1 MNELQVFNFE
11 ETDVRTV
18 VVEDEPWFVAKDV
31 ADILGYKNS
40 RKALAD
46 HVDEEDKLASPVVT
60 AGQRRH
66 QTIINESGLY
76 ALIFGSSL
84 ESAKRFKRWVTSE
97 VLPTIR
103 QTGKY
108 EAPKDPM
115 EIMKLQF
122 EALENTNKKVSK
134 IEDKV
139 VYLENEVRIEA
150 GDYGHLGK
158 RIGQKVQAAI
168 RNYNL
173 LDHNDVR
180 KELYKDINSSI
191 NRITGVRTRSQL
203 RQKHFDT
210 VLQFIN
216 EWEPSSA
223 TRYKVREI
231 AERIDTDDQR
241 DSSAQR

>member
-1 MNELQVFNFE
+1 MMNQLQVFEFQNNE
-11 ETDVRTV
+11 VRTLNI
-18 VVEDEPWFVAKDV
+18 EDEAWFVGSDV
-31 ADILGYKNS
+31 AKTLGYS
-40 RKALAD
+40 EPHKAIHR
-46 HVDEEDKLASPVVT
+46 HVDEDDGMKHPIIDNLGRKQT
-60 AGQRRH
+60 A
-66 QTIINESGLY
+66 TLINESGLY
-76 ALIFGSSL
+76 SLIFASKL
-84 ESAKRFKRWVTSE
+84 YTAKSFKRWVTSE

-103 QTGKY
+103 RTGRY
-108 EAPKDPM
+108 EAPKNPM

-122 EALENTNKKVSK
+122 EALENTNKKVEK

-150 GDYGHLGK
+150 GDYGHIGK

-231 AERIDTDDQR
+231 AETLKEEE
-241 DSSAQR
+241 A

>member
-1 MNELQVFNFE
+1 MEELQIFSFE
-11 ETDVRTV
+11 ENDVRTV
-18 VVEDEPWFVAKDV
+18 VVKEEPYFVGKDV
-31 ADILGYKNS
+31 AEALGYS
-40 RKALAD
+40 RPDHALTK
-46 HVDEEDKLASPVVT
+46 HVDAEDKLMYQIDTP
-60 AGQRRH
+60 GQKRNAYL
-66 QTIINESGLY
+66 INESGLY
-76 ALIFGSSL
+76 SLIFGSRL
-84 ESAKRFKRWVTSE
+84 ESARRFKRWVTSE

-115 EIMKLQF
+115 EIMELQF
-122 EALENTNKKVSK
+122 KALKDTNEKVGK
-134 IEDKV
+134 IEEKV

-223 TRYKVREI
+223 TRYKVREV
-231 AERIDTDDQR
+231 AERIEVNDKR
-241 DSSAQR
+241 DSSAQC